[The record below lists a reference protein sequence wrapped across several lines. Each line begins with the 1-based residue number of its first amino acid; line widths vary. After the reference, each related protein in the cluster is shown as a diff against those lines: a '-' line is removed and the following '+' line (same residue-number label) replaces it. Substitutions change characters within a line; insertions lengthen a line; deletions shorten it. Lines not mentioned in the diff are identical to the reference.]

1 MSNFNG
7 PKICKHCGYYAQ
19 VRHRTRLH
27 SWHVAEWGECRK
39 DDLAKTGTM
48 TPENATCGDFTP
60 DPRRWP
66 NQSEQLLVMVSPNDY
81 SPDLN
86 PHNKQ

>member
-39 DDLAKTGTM
+39 DNLAKTGAM
-48 TPENATCGDFTP
+48 TPKNATCGDFKP

-66 NQSEQLLVMVSPNDY
+66 NAY
-81 SPDLN
+81 SPD
-86 PHNKQ
+86 